1 MSLSAPTIFGNTPS
15 KPSTHHAQT
24 EAARAPRS
32 LVDLLHD
39 GFYLLFMLRN
49 RAAPTDAAMFRER
62 IRRFLDD
69 FDKNATRQH
78 ASPDDIHSA
87 KYAFCALVDEVILSS
102 NFAIR
107 DAWERHPLQLALFGE
122 QLAGEQFFVQ
132 LEELRALGAKRLPAL
147 EVFHHCLLHGFKGK
161 YLLEGPEKLHYL
173 VARVGDE
180 VIHHKGKRASF
191 APHWA
196 IPDRIKHA
204 LRSEVPIWVIT
215 CVMALLGV
223 LGYIGLKAYLDT
235 HTQKTLSQYNSIVKL
250 APRSANVTI
259 TLP

>member
-1 MSLSAPTIFGNTPS
+1 MSLSAPTLFGSLP
-15 KPSTHHAQT
+15 KPNGTVEHP
-24 EAARAPRS
+24 RAPRN

-39 GFYLLFMLRN
+39 GFYLFFMLRN
-49 RAAPTDAAMFRER
+49 RCAPTDANTFRER

-78 ASPDDIHSA
+78 ADPEDIYAA
-87 KYAFCALVDEVILSS
+87 KYAFCAVVDEIILSS

-107 DAWERHPLQLALFGE
+107 DAWDRQPLQLTLFGE
-122 QLAGEQFFVQ
+122 QLAGEQFFIK
-132 LEELRALGAKRLPAL
+132 LEELRAQGARRVQAL
-147 EVFHHCLLHGFKGK
+147 EVFYHCLLHGFKGK

-191 APHWA
+191 APHWV

-204 LRSEVPIWVIT
+204 LRSEVPMWVIAS
-215 CVMALLGV
+215 VMALLGI
-223 LGYIGLKAYLDT
+223 LGFMGLRTYLSMQTERTLAGYT
-235 HTQKTLSQYNSIVKL
+235 HLVKL
-250 APRSANVTI
+250 APRSAHVTI